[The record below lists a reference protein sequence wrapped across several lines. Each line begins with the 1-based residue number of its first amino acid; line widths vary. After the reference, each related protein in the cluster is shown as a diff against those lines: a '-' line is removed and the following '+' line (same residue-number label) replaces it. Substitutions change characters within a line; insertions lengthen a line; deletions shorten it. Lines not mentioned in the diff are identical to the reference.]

1 MNHLV
6 QKILHHKRIKSQNLK
21 MIRYLRIHIKPTITS
36 AYIQD
41 QVSNNSLYVIND
53 MKSQDINVKR
63 ILMIHNFSVYIFVQL
78 FQIISFRI
86 HNIKHPI
93 LFGAI

>member
-21 MIRYLRIHIKPTITS
+21 MIRYLRIHIKPTITP

-41 QVSNNSLYVIND
+41 QVFNNSLCIIND
-53 MKSQDINVKR
+53 MKSQDISEANT
-63 ILMIHNFSVYIFVQL
+63 NDS
-78 FQIISFRI
+78 
-86 HNIKHPI
+86 
-93 LFGAI
+93 